1 MTVESQENGR
11 ACVGPMDCTPG
22 DGGCPPT
29 EISTTTVAAATD
41 SAAGSADKATTAM
54 STVPADTATN
64 STTTTTTTTITTTTL
79 DAAALKEIGNTTAT
93 LKESGMMAAELLSKG
108 FTVQELYDGGYSME
122 EMNAAANEAGAPFE
136 VPATFSAEMSA
147 LMESLGPTGSTSS
160 PVGIIVGAVVG
171 ALVLLAAGI
180 LIGRSN
186 NDGGGVFSKCTSSSN
201 KPIEARI
208 SSFTANPAHP
218 QSASM
223 NHPAARP
230 SFHDN
235 VHYDEVD
242 ENVPVSSARG
252 RSTAGRTVT
261 RTANPT
267 FRFTNSTG
275 GGTHI
280 DNSRPP
286 ESLYDDGEDEDHEF
300 SFVASAAVSSST
312 MYEEPSRRQA
322 QLYVDGEVPGAA
334 DHFAGAAYASV
345 RGNRKAYGDIDGP
358 YDEVG
363 PEEAYDS
370 RV

>member
-1 MTVESQENGR
+1 
-11 ACVGPMDCTPG
+11 
-22 DGGCPPT
+22 
-29 EISTTTVAAATD
+29 
-41 SAAGSADKATTAM
+41 
-54 STVPADTATN
+54 
-64 STTTTTTTTITTTTL
+64 
-79 DAAALKEIGNTTAT
+79 
-93 LKESGMMAAELLSKG
+93 MA
-108 FTVQELYDGGYSME
+108 
-122 EMNAAANEAGAPFE
+122 EMNAAANEEGAPFE

-147 LMESLGPTGSTSS
+147 LAELLKPKSS

-186 NDGGGVFSKCTSSSN
+186 NDVGGVFSKCTNSSD

-218 QSASM
+218 QSASL

-242 ENVPVSSARG
+242 ENAPALSARG
-252 RSTAGRTVT
+252 QRKAGRTVT

-275 GGTHI
+275 GGTI

-312 MYEEPSRRQA
+312 MYEEPSRRQS

-334 DHFAGAAYASV
+334 DHFAGAAYAAVGS
-345 RGNRKAYGDIDGP
+345 NRKAYGAVAAPSDGDIDGP

-363 PEEAYDS
+363 PEGAYEEFERRYDE
-370 RV
+370 VDDDDIEL